1 MVEKR
6 VSEAVLLKAMSTG
19 ADYAE
24 LYVEDTTA
32 DGVSMIA
39 DCVDSASTSRSKGAG
54 VRILCGTNSV
64 YAYGN
69 GTDEASLM
77 ALAGKVAA
85 AAPAASSAGMDI
97 VLRDV
102 TFEPLCR
109 AQVPVFDVDKKE
121 RVEALKQAYFAA
133 KEYSDEIVQVRGSLN
148 ASVKR
153 VYLADSEGVI
163 GRDERPYIRL
173 AVSAVASDGSENQ
186 SGFTGP
192 GKAAGFEFI
201 RGLDLRG
208 AGREA
213 SRIATTMLHAG
224 KCPAGRMSV
233 VMDNAFGGVVFHE
246 ACGHA
251 LEATAV
257 GLGNSVFCGKLGQK
271 IANEKVTAVDDGTIP
286 GEWGSLSMSDE
297 GEKTQRITLIKDGIL
312 TGYMIDKLG
321 SRRMGMPSTGSGR
334 RQDYTFAP
342 TSRMTNTFICAGND
356 KREDIIASTENGL
369 YAAKMGGG
377 SVNPVTGEF
386 NFAVM
391 EGYMIRGGRICE
403 PVRGATLIG
412 KGYEVLLNI
421 DMVSDDLVLG
431 QGMCGSVSGSIP
443 TNVGQPM
450 IRISEITVG
459 GEIE

>member
-6 VSEAVLLKAMSTG
+6 VSEAVLQKAMSTG

-24 LYVEDTTA
+24 LYVEDNTS
-32 DGVSMIA
+32 DSISMIA
-39 DCVDSASTSRSKGAG
+39 DFVESANTSRDKGAG
-54 VRILCGTNSV
+54 VRIFCGTNSV

-69 GTDEASLM
+69 GTDEKSLLELAS
-77 ALAGKVAA
+77 KVAA
-85 AAPAASSAGMDI
+85 AAETAKAAKVDL
-97 VLRDV
+97 VLKDV

-109 AQVPVFDVDKKE
+109 AEIPAFSVEKKT

-133 KEYSDEIVQVRGSLN
+133 KEYSPEIVQVGGSLSS
-148 ASVKR
+148 SVKR
-153 VYLADSEGVI
+153 IYVANSEGVI

-173 AVSAVASDGSENQ
+173 GLYSVASDGKENQ
-186 SGFTGP
+186 SGFVGP
-192 GKAAGFEFI
+192 GNSAGFEFI
-201 RGLDLRG
+201 KSLDLAAQG
-208 AGREA
+208 KEA

-224 KCPAGRMSV
+224 KCPAGKMAV

-251 LEATAV
+251 LEATSV

-271 IANEKVTAVDDGTIP
+271 IANEKVSAVDDATMVS
-286 GEWGSLSMSDE
+286 EWGSRAMSDE
-297 GEKTQRITLIKDGIL
+297 GEKTERIQLIKDGIL

-321 SRRMGMPSTGSGR
+321 SRRMNMRSTGSGR
-334 RQDYTFAP
+334 RQNYTYAP
-342 TSRMTNTFICAGND
+342 TSRMSNTFICPGSD
-356 KREDIIASTENGL
+356 KRDDIIAATENGL

-377 SVNPVTGEF
+377 SVNPLTGEF

-391 EGYMIRGGRICE
+391 EGYMIRGGKICE

-421 DMVSDDLVLG
+421 DMVGDDLVLG
-431 QGMCGSVSGSIP
+431 QGMCGSISGSVQ

-459 GEIE
+459 GEI

>member
-24 LYVEDTTA
+24 LYVEDMTS
-32 DGVSMIA
+32 DSVSMIA
-39 DCVDSASTSRSKGAG
+39 DCVDSANTSRDVGAG
-54 VRILCGTNSV
+54 VRIFCGTNSV

-69 GTDEASLM
+69 GTDERSLM
-77 ALAGKVAA
+77 ELASKVAA
-85 AAPAASSAGMDI
+85 AAGTASSAGIDI
-97 VLRDV
+97 VLKEV
-102 TFEPLCR
+102 TFDPVCR
-109 AQVPVFDVDKKE
+109 ARIPALDVEKSVRTD
-121 RVEALKQAYFAA
+121 ALKQAYFAA
-133 KEYSDEIVQVRGSLN
+133 KEYSDEIVQVSGGLLSSN
-148 ASVKR
+148 KR
-153 VYLADSEGVI
+153 IYVANSDGVI
-163 GRDERPYIRL
+163 GTDERPYVRL
-173 AVSAVASDGSENQ
+173 FVHAVASDGSENQ
-186 SGFTGP
+186 SGFNGP
-192 GKAAGFEFI
+192 GNSAGFEFI
-201 RGLDLRG
+201 QSLDLK
-208 AGREA
+208 AVGRESA
-213 SRIATTMLHAG
+213 RIATTMLHAG
-224 KCPAGRMSV
+224 KCPAGKMPV

-271 IANEKVTAVDDGTIP
+271 IANEKVSAVDDATMKD
-286 GEWGSLSMSDE
+286 EWGSRAMSDE
-297 GEKTQRITLIKDGIL
+297 GEKTERIQLIKDGIL

-321 SRRMGMPSTGSGR
+321 SRRMNMRSTGSGR
-334 RQDYTFAP
+334 RQNYAFAP
-342 TSRMTNTFICAGND
+342 TSRMSNTFICPGND
-356 KREDIIASTENGL
+356 TREQIISSTDNGL

-377 SVNPVTGEF
+377 SVNPLTGEF

-391 EGYMIRGGRICE
+391 EGYMIRGGKICE

-431 QGMCGSVSGSIP
+431 QGMCGSISGTVQ

>member
-1 MVEKR
+1 MIEKKIA
-6 VSEAVLLKAMSTG
+6 EEVLLRAMSTG

-32 DGVSMIA
+32 DSIMMIA
-39 DCVDSASTSRSKGAG
+39 DCVDSANTSRNKGAG
-54 VRILCGTNSV
+54 VRVFCGTNSV

-69 GTDEASLM
+69 GTDEASLLS
-77 ALAGKVAA
+77 LADKAA
-85 AAPAASSAGMDI
+85 AAAGTARDARI
-97 VLRDV
+97 DLVLNNVSFD
-102 TFEPLCR
+102 PLCR
-109 AQVPVFDVDKKE
+109 AAEPVASVAKKDRVD
-121 RVEALKQAYFAA
+121 ALKQAYSAA
-133 KEYSDEIVQVRGSLN
+133 RGYSDRIVQVRAGLN
-148 ASVKR
+148 SSVKR
-153 VYLADSEGVI
+153 VYVANSEGVV
-163 GRDERPYIRL
+163 GEDERPYIRL
-173 AVSAVASDGSENQ
+173 FVASVASDGSENQ
-186 SGFTGP
+186 SGFVGP
-192 GKAAGFEFI
+192 GTSAGFEFV
-201 RGLDLRG
+201 RGLDLAE

-213 SRIATTMLHAG
+213 SRIADTMLSAG
-224 KCPAGRMSV
+224 KCPAGRMPV

-257 GLGNSVFCGKLGQK
+257 GLSNSVFCGKMGQK

-286 GEWGSLSMSDE
+286 GQWGSLSMSDE
-297 GEKTQRITLIKDGIL
+297 GEKTQRITLIKDGVL

-342 TSRMTNTFICAGND
+342 TSRMTNTFICAGKD
-356 KREDIIASTENGL
+356 KREDIIASTEKGL

-386 NFAVM
+386 NFAVS

-412 KGYEVLLNI
+412 KGYEVLQNI
-421 DMVSDDLVLG
+421 DMVSDDLELG
-431 QGMCGSVSGSIP
+431 QGMCGSISGSIP

>member
-6 VSEAVLLKAMSTG
+6 VSEAVLLRAMSTG

-32 DGVSMIA
+32 EGVSMIA
-39 DCVDSASTSRSKGAG
+39 DCVDSANTSRSKGAG
-54 VRILCGTNSV
+54 VRVFCGTNSV

-69 GTDEASLM
+69 GTDEASLL
-77 ALAGKVAA
+77 ALADKVAA
-85 AAPAASSAGMDI
+85 AAGTARSAGIDL
-97 VLRDV
+97 VLSDV
-102 TFEPLCR
+102 RFEPLCR
-109 AQVPVFDVDKKE
+109 AETAVSSVPKKE
-121 RVEALKQAYFAA
+121 RAEALKQAYFAA
-133 KEYSDEIVQVRGSLN
+133 KNYSDSIAQVRASLN
-148 ASVKR
+148 SSVKR
-153 VYLADSEGVI
+153 VYLANSEGVI
-163 GRDERPYIRL
+163 GSDERPYIRL
-173 AVSAVASDGSENQ
+173 AVSSVASDGSENQ
-186 SGFTGP
+186 SGFVGP
-192 GKAAGFEFI
+192 GRAAGFEFI
-201 RGLDLRG
+201 RGLDLEA

-213 SRIATTMLHAG
+213 SRIAVTMLGAG
-224 KCPAGRMSV
+224 KCPAGKMPV

-334 RQDYTFAP
+334 RQDYTYAP

-356 KREDIIASTENGL
+356 KRDDIIAATGNGL

-386 NFAVM
+386 NFSVM
-391 EGYMIRGGRICE
+391 EGYMIRNGKICE

-412 KGYEVLLNI
+412 KGYEVLMNI

>member
-24 LYVEDTTA
+24 LYVDDTSS
-32 DGVSMIA
+32 DSISMIA
-39 DCVDSASTSRSKGAG
+39 DCVESANTSRDKGAG
-54 VRILCGTNSV
+54 VRIFCGTNSV

-69 GTDEASLM
+69 GTDEQSLLK
-77 ALAGKVAA
+77 LAEKVAA
-85 AAPAASSAGMDI
+85 AAETAKKAHVDL
-97 VLRDV
+97 VLKDV

-109 AQVPVFDVDKKE
+109 AEIPASSVDKKI
-121 RVEALKQAYFAA
+121 RVDALKQAYFAA
-133 KEYSDEIVQVRGSLN
+133 KEYSPEIVQVSGSLSS
-148 ASVKR
+148 SVKR
-153 VYLADSEGVI
+153 IYVANSDGVI

-173 AVSAVASDGSENQ
+173 GVYAVASDGKENQ
-186 SGFTGP
+186 SGFVGP
-192 GKAAGFEFI
+192 GNSAGFEFI
-201 RGLDLRG
+201 KSLDLAAQG
-208 AGREA
+208 KEA
-213 SRIATTMLHAG
+213 ARIATTMLHAG
-224 KCPAGRMSV
+224 KCPAGKMAV

-251 LEATAV
+251 LEATSV
-257 GLGNSVFCGKLGQK
+257 GYGNSVFCGKLGQK
-271 IANEKVTAVDDGTIP
+271 IANEKVSAVDDATMKS
-286 GEWGSLSMSDE
+286 EWGSRAMSDE
-297 GEKTQRITLIKDGIL
+297 GEKTERIQLIKDGIL

-321 SRRMGMPSTGSGR
+321 SRRMNMRSTGSGR
-334 RQDYTFAP
+334 RQNYTYAP
-342 TSRMTNTFICAGND
+342 TSRMSNTFICAGND
-356 KREDIIASTENGL
+356 KRDDIIASTENGL

-377 SVNPVTGEF
+377 SVNPLTGEF

-391 EGYMIRGGRICE
+391 EGYMIRNGKICE

-421 DMVSDDLVLG
+421 DMVGDDLVLG
-431 QGMCGSVSGSIP
+431 QGMCGSISGSVQ

-459 GEIE
+459 GEIG

>member
-24 LYVEDTTA
+24 LYVEDMIS
-32 DGVSMIA
+32 DSVSMIA
-39 DCVDSASTSRSKGAG
+39 DCVDSANTSRDMGAG
-54 VRILCGTNSV
+54 VRIFCGTNSV
-64 YAYGN
+64 YAFGN
-69 GTDEASLM
+69 NTDEKSLM
-77 ALAGKVAA
+77 ELASKVAA
-85 AAPAASSAGMDI
+85 AAPAAKAAGVDL
-97 VLRDV
+97 VLNEVKFDPV
-102 TFEPLCR
+102 CR
-109 AQVPVFDVDKKE
+109 ALIPAMSVDKKT
-121 RVEALKQAYFAA
+121 RTDALKAAYFAA
-133 KEYSDEIVQVRGSLN
+133 KEYSPEIVQVRGTLSSSN
-148 ASVKR
+148 KR
-153 VYLADSEGVI
+153 IYVANSDGVI
-163 GRDERPYIRL
+163 GEDERPYIRL
-173 AVSAVASDGSENQ
+173 GISAIASDGKENQ

-192 GKAAGFEFI
+192 GNIAGFEFI
-201 RGLDLRG
+201 QSIDLK
-208 AGREA
+208 AQGREA
-213 SRIATTMLHAG
+213 ARIATTMLHAG
-224 KCPAGRMSV
+224 KCPAGKMAV

-251 LEATAV
+251 LEATSV

-271 IANEKVTAVDDGTIP
+271 IANEKVSAVDDATMIS
-286 GEWGSLSMSDE
+286 EWGSRAMSDE
-297 GEKTQRITLIKDGIL
+297 GEKTQRIQLIKDGIL

-321 SRRMGMPSTGSGR
+321 SRRMNMPSTGSGR
-334 RQDYTFAP
+334 RQNYAFAP
-342 TSRMTNTFICAGND
+342 TSRMSNTFICPGSD
-356 KREDIIASTENGL
+356 KRDDIISDTENGL

-377 SVNPVTGEF
+377 SVNPLTGEF
-386 NFAVM
+386 NFSVM

-431 QGMCGSVSGSIP
+431 QGMCGSISGSIP

>member
-6 VSEAVLLKAMSTG
+6 VSEAVLARAMSTG

-24 LYVEDTTA
+24 LYVEDNTQ
-32 DGVSMIA
+32 DSISMIA
-39 DCVDSASTSRSKGAG
+39 DCVESANTSRDKGAG
-54 VRILCGTNSV
+54 VRIFCGTNSV

-69 GTDEASLM
+69 GTDERSLLE
-77 ALAGKVAA
+77 LADKAA
-85 AAPAASSAGMDI
+85 AAAETAKRSNVDL
-97 VLRDV
+97 VLKNV

-109 AQVPVFDVDKKE
+109 AEIPSFSVDKKTKTD
-121 RVEALKQAYFAA
+121 ALKQAYFAA
-133 KEYSDEIVQVRGSLN
+133 REYSADIVQVSGSLSS
-148 ASVKR
+148 SVKR
-153 VYLADSEGVI
+153 VYVANSEGVI

-173 AVSAVASDGSENQ
+173 GVYAVASDGKENQ
-186 SGFTGP
+186 SGFVGP
-192 GKAAGFEFI
+192 GNSAGFEFI
-201 RGLDLRG
+201 QGLDLK
-208 AGREA
+208 AQGREA
-213 SRIATTMLHAG
+213 ARIAVTMLHAG
-224 KCPAGRMSV
+224 KCPAGKMPV

-251 LEATAV
+251 LEATSV

-271 IANEKVTAVDDGTIP
+271 IANEKVSAVDDATMVS
-286 GEWGSLSMSDE
+286 EWGSRAMSDE
-297 GEKTQRITLIKDGIL
+297 GEKTERIQLIKDGIL

-321 SRRMGMPSTGSGR
+321 SRRMNMRSTGSGR
-334 RQDYTFAP
+334 RQNYTYAP
-342 TSRMTNTFICAGND
+342 TSRMSNTFICAGTD
-356 KREDIIASTENGL
+356 KRDDIISSTENGL

-377 SVNPVTGEF
+377 SVNPLTGEF

-391 EGYMIRGGRICE
+391 EGYMIRSGKICE

-421 DMVSDDLVLG
+421 DMVADDLVLG
-431 QGMCGSVSGSIP
+431 QGMCGSVSGSIQ

-459 GEIE
+459 GEI

>member
-6 VSEAVLLKAMSTG
+6 VSEAVLARAMSTG

-24 LYVEDTTA
+24 LYVEDNTQ
-32 DGVSMIA
+32 DSISMIA
-39 DCVDSASTSRSKGAG
+39 DCVESANTSRDKGAG
-54 VRILCGTNSV
+54 VRIFCGTNSV

-69 GTDEASLM
+69 GTDERSLLE
-77 ALAGKVAA
+77 LADKAA
-85 AAPAASSAGMDI
+85 AAAETAKRSNVDL
-97 VLRDV
+97 VLKNV

-109 AQVPVFDVDKKE
+109 AEIPSFSVDKKTKTD
-121 RVEALKQAYFAA
+121 ALKQAYFAA
-133 KEYSDEIVQVRGSLN
+133 REYSADIVQVSGSLSS
-148 ASVKR
+148 SVKR
-153 VYLADSEGVI
+153 VYVANSEGVI

-173 AVSAVASDGSENQ
+173 GVYAVASDGKENQ
-186 SGFTGP
+186 SGFVGP
-192 GKAAGFEFI
+192 GNSAGFEFI
-201 RGLDLRG
+201 QGLDLK
-208 AGREA
+208 AQGREA
-213 SRIATTMLHAG
+213 ARVAVTMLHAG
-224 KCPAGRMSV
+224 KCPAGKMPV

-251 LEATAV
+251 LEATSV

-271 IANEKVTAVDDGTIP
+271 IANEKVSAVDDATMVS
-286 GEWGSLSMSDE
+286 EWGSRAMSDE
-297 GEKTQRITLIKDGIL
+297 GEKTERIQLIKDGIL

-321 SRRMGMPSTGSGR
+321 SRRMNMRSTGSGR
-334 RQDYTFAP
+334 RQNYTYAP
-342 TSRMTNTFICAGND
+342 TSRMSNTFICAGTD
-356 KREDIIASTENGL
+356 KRDDIISSTENGL

-377 SVNPVTGEF
+377 SVNPLTGEF

-391 EGYMIRGGRICE
+391 EGYMIRSGKICE

-421 DMVSDDLVLG
+421 DMVADDLVLG
-431 QGMCGSVSGSIP
+431 QGMCGSVSGSIQ

-459 GEIE
+459 GEI

>member
-6 VSEAVLLKAMSTG
+6 VSEAVLARAMSTG

-24 LYVEDTTA
+24 LYVEDNTQ
-32 DGVSMIA
+32 DSISMIA
-39 DCVDSASTSRSKGAG
+39 DCVESANTSRDKGAG
-54 VRILCGTNSV
+54 VRIFCGTNSV

-69 GTDEASLM
+69 GTDERSLLE
-77 ALAGKVAA
+77 LADKAA
-85 AAPAASSAGMDI
+85 AAAETAKRSNVDL
-97 VLRDV
+97 VLKNV

-109 AQVPVFDVDKKE
+109 AEIPSFSVDKKTKTD
-121 RVEALKQAYFAA
+121 ALKQAYFAA
-133 KEYSDEIVQVRGSLN
+133 REYSADIVQVSGSLSS
-148 ASVKR
+148 SVKR
-153 VYLADSEGVI
+153 VYVANSEGVI

-173 AVSAVASDGSENQ
+173 GVYAVASDGKENQ
-186 SGFTGP
+186 SGFVGP
-192 GKAAGFEFI
+192 GNSAGFEFI
-201 RGLDLRG
+201 QGLDLK
-208 AGREA
+208 AQGREA
-213 SRIATTMLHAG
+213 ARIAVTMLHAG
-224 KCPAGRMSV
+224 KCPAGKMTV

-251 LEATAV
+251 LEATSV

-271 IANEKVTAVDDGTIP
+271 IANEKVSAVDDATMVS
-286 GEWGSLSMSDE
+286 EWGSRAMSDE
-297 GEKTQRITLIKDGIL
+297 GEKTERIQLIKDGIL

-321 SRRMGMPSTGSGR
+321 SRRMNMRSTGSGR
-334 RQDYTFAP
+334 RQNYTYAP
-342 TSRMTNTFICAGND
+342 TSRMSNTFICAGTD
-356 KREDIIASTENGL
+356 KRDDIISSTENGL

-377 SVNPVTGEF
+377 SVNPLTGEF

-391 EGYMIRGGRICE
+391 EGYMIRSGKICE

-421 DMVSDDLVLG
+421 DMVADDLVLG
-431 QGMCGSVSGSIP
+431 QGMCGSVSGSIQ

-459 GEIE
+459 GEI